1 MNSTITPELDAK
13 LADIIRNSPAW
24 KKTEEINAD
33 VQKSV
38 AHTNAAVEA
47 ASKVKIDQ
55 EVFDDIAKQSA
66 ACREI
71 AVEANDRVKKMDA
84 AIENAANIKVNQEA
98 LDDIAKKSAICKN
111 IAVEAHERVESMNEI
126 IRAVGSMKFEFV
138 IK

>member
-33 VQKSV
+33 VQKCV
-38 AHTNAAVEA
+38 ARTDAAVEA

-55 EVFDDIAKQSA
+55 EALDDIAKQSA

-71 AVEANDRVKKMDA
+71 AVETNDRVKKMDA
-84 AIENAANIKVNQEA
+84 AIENAANIKVNPEVF
-98 LDDIAKKSAICKN
+98 DDIAKKSAICKN
-111 IAVEAHERVESMNEI
+111 IAVEANERVEQMNEI
-126 IRAVGSMKFEFV
+126 IRSVGSMRFEFI